1 MSSVL
6 EHYALTQ
13 TVAPTID
20 PVSLAD
26 MKVHCRVDHTDD
38 DAYLL
43 GLITVATNT
52 CESFT
57 GRQLI
62 HATYTL
68 KLDGFP
74 CDDEIELPKPP
85 LSSITSITYIDTAG
99 NSQTVTSTDYQTD
112 IASTVGRVMPAYNAY
127 WPATRDGQYNVVTV
141 TFVAG
146 YGATAATV
154 PIKLR
159 QGIKAFA
166 ATMYEH
172 RETVVIGTIKTEF
185 PEVCRALW
193 YPYKLV
199 QA

>member
-1 MSSVL
+1 MGSIATAG
-6 EHYALTQ
+6 ALTQ

-20 PVSLAD
+20 PVSLSDIKA
-26 MKVHCRVDHTDD
+26 HCRVDHTDD

-43 GLITVATNT
+43 GLITAATNA

-74 CDDEIELPKPP
+74 GEIELPKPP
-85 LSSITSITYIDTAG
+85 LSSVTSITYVDTAG
-99 NSQTVTSTDYQTD
+99 TSQTVSADDYQVD
-112 IASTVGRVMPAYNAY
+112 SASVVGRVMPAYDAY

-154 PIKLR
+154 PIRLR
-159 QGIKAFA
+159 QGVKAFA
-166 ATMYEH
+166 ATLYEH
-172 RETVVIGTIKTEF
+172 RETVVVGAIKAEL

-193 YPYKLV
+193 YPFKLV
-199 QA
+199 RT

>member
-1 MSSVL
+1 MNAAVD
-6 EHYALTQ
+6 HYALTQ

-26 MKVHCRVDHTDD
+26 LKAHCRVDYTDD

-43 GLITVATNT
+43 GLITAATNT

-62 HATYTL
+62 YATYTL

-74 CDDEIELPKPP
+74 SDDEIELPRPP

-99 NSQTVTSTDYQTD
+99 NSQTVAAADYQVD
-112 IASTVGRVMPAYNAY
+112 SSSIVGRIVPAYNAY

-141 TFVAG
+141 TFVTG
-146 YGATAATV
+146 YGATAGTV
-154 PIKLR
+154 PVRLR

-172 RETVVIGTIKTEF
+172 RETVIVGTIKTEI

-193 YPYKLV
+193 YPFKLV

>member
-1 MSSVL
+1 MSGVI
-6 EHYALTQ
+6 ERYALTQ
-13 TVAPTID
+13 TIAPTID

-26 MKVHCRVDHTDD
+26 MKTHARVDHTDD

-43 GLITVATNT
+43 GLITAATNT

-62 HATYTL
+62 NATYAM

-74 CDDEIELPKPP
+74 STEEIELPRPP
-85 LSSITSITYIDTAG
+85 LSSVTSVAYIDTAG
-99 NSQTVTSTDYQTD
+99 NAQTVTAADYQVD
-112 IASTVGRVMPAYNAY
+112 IASVVGRVMPAYNAY
-127 WPATRDGQYNVVTV
+127 WPATRDQQYNTVTV

-154 PIKLR
+154 PIRLR

-166 ATMYEH
+166 ATLYEH
-172 RETVVIGTIKTEF
+172 RETIVLGTIKAEI

>member
-1 MSSVL
+1 MALLASFG
-6 EHYALTQ
+6 ALTQ

-20 PVSLAD
+20 PVTLAD
-26 MKVHCRVDHTDD
+26 MKAHCRVDHTDD

-43 GLITVATNT
+43 GLITAATNT

-74 CDDEIELPKPP
+74 VDDEIELPKPP

-99 NSQTVTSTDYQTD
+99 TSQTVTAADYQTD
-112 IASTVGRVMPAYNAY
+112 SSSTVGRVMPAYNAY
-127 WPATRDGQYNVVTV
+127 WPATRDSQYNVVTV

-154 PIKLR
+154 PIRLR

-172 RETVVIGTIKTEF
+172 REPVIVGTTKTEI

-193 YPYKLV
+193 YPFKLV

>member
-1 MSSVL
+1 MSCAVD
-6 EHYALTQ
+6 HYALTQ

-20 PVSLAD
+20 PVSLAEQ
-26 MKVHCRVDHTDD
+26 KAQCRVDHTDD

-43 GLITVATNT
+43 DLIAAATDS
-52 CESFT
+52 CEGFT

-74 CDDEIELPKPP
+74 ANDEIELPRPP
-85 LSSITSITYIDTAG
+85 LSSVTSITYIDTAG
-99 NSQTVTSTDYQTD
+99 TSQTVAAADYQTD
-112 IASTVGRVMPAYNAY
+112 SSAYVGRIMPAYNAY
-127 WPATRDGQYNVVTV
+127 WPATRDQQYNTVTV

-154 PIKLR
+154 PIRLR
-159 QGIKAFA
+159 QGIKAFVG
-166 ATMYEH
+166 TLYEH
-172 RETVVIGTIKTEF
+172 RETIVLGTIKVEI

-193 YPYKLV
+193 YPFKLV

>member
-1 MSSVL
+1 MSYVA
-6 EHYALTQ
+6 EHSALTQ

-26 MKVHCRVDHTDD
+26 LKVHCRVDHTDD

-43 GLITVATNT
+43 GLIAVATNT

-62 HATYTL
+62 NATYTL

-74 CDDEIELPKPP
+74 CDDKIELPKPP
-85 LSSITSITYIDTAG
+85 LSSVTSITYIDTAG
-99 NSQTVTSTDYQTD
+99 TSQTVTAADYQVD
-112 IASTVGRVMPAYNAY
+112 VASIVGRVMPAYNAY
-127 WPATRDGQYNVVTV
+127 WPATRHGQYNVVTV
-141 TFVAG
+141 MFVAG

-154 PIKLR
+154 PIRLR

-172 RETVVIGTIKTEF
+172 REIVVIGTIKTEI
-185 PEVCRALW
+185 PEVYRALW
-193 YPYKLV
+193 YPLKLV

>member
-1 MSSVL
+1 MSYVT

-26 MKVHCRVDHTDD
+26 LKTHCRVDHTDD
-38 DAYLL
+38 DAYLN

-62 HATYTL
+62 NATYTL

-74 CDDEIELPKPP
+74 TDDEIELPKSP
-85 LSSITSITYIDTAG
+85 LSSVTSITYIDTAG
-99 NSQTVTSTDYQTD
+99 ASQTVAVADYQVD
-112 IASTVGRVMPAYNAY
+112 SSSVVGRIRPAYNAY
-127 WPATRDGQYNVVTV
+127 WPATRSDQYNVVTV
-141 TFVAG
+141 TFIAG
-146 YGATAATV
+146 YGATTASV

-172 RETVVIGTIKTEF
+172 REPVIVGTSKTEI

-193 YPYKLV
+193 YPWKLV
-199 QA
+199 QT